1 MPCPLWS
8 LLLDA
13 SLGNEHLPAMRS
25 RRIALVGVLDKER
38 RAVHTAGYPLDPAD
52 MLPSPDVLLLV
63 DDGED
68 GCMLFRYT
76 VNAEL
81 GGDTPH
87 ASAAE
92 AEALADLEY
101 GDALLLPWMDVPAD
115 VTDAHVFAIRFAAE
129 QLNDRE

>member
-1 MPCPLWS
+1 MRAPDANIFS
-8 LLLDA
+8 L
-13 SLGNEHLPAMRS
+13 MTS

-63 DDGED
+63 DEGEE

-76 VNAEL
+76 VNGEL

-87 ASAAE
+87 TNASE

-101 GDALLLPWMDVPAD
+101 GEALLLPWMNVPAD
-115 VTDAHVFAIRFAAE
+115 VIDAHVFAIRFAAE